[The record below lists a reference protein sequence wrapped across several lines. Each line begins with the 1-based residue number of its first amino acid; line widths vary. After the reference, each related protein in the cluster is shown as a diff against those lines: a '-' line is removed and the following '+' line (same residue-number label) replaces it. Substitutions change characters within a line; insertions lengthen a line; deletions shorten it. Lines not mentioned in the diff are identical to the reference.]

1 MNLNLDHFVTCH
13 HVRHFI
19 CFVSYRTQLRVVI
32 SVFIFHGLYSSFIS
46 TATDPLGMYYN
57 IHFIDEETDTL

>member
-1 MNLNLDHFVTCH
+1 M
-13 HVRHFI
+13 
-19 CFVSYRTQLRVVI
+19 SYRTQLRVVI